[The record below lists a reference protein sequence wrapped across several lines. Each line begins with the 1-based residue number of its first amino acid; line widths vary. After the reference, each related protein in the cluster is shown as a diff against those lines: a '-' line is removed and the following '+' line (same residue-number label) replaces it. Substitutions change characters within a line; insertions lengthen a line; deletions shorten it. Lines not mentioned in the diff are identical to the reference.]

1 MAKPKKEIKVEKKVA
16 KKESTQAEASII
28 KGFDPDM
35 PENKQ
40 RWLR

>member
-16 KKESTQAEASII
+16 KKESTHIE
-28 KGFDPDM
+28 GFDPDM